1 MCMQMNLYVLMG
13 VGLAA
18 FAKGNAGLE
27 RRISAKWDHNFMR
40 MNGDLETV
48 KTRVMDKYDFS

>member
-1 MCMQMNLYVLMG
+1 MRMNLYVLMG
-13 VGLAA
+13 AGLAA

-27 RRISAKWDHNFMR
+27 RRISTKWDHNFMR

-48 KTRVMDKYDFS
+48 KTRVMDKYVFS